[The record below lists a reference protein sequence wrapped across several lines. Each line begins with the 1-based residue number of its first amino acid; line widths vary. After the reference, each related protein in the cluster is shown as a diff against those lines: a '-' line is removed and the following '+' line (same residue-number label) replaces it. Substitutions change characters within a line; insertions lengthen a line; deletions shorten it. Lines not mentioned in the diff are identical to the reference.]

1 MTVLASI
8 PTHAGLELKTLRRVY
23 WSRVRL
29 FQLAWIK
36 WQLTRGDR
44 GGGWEVCFEV
54 SNPMIINLSDWWEL
68 PETS

>member
-8 PTHAGLELKTLRRVY
+8 PTPAGLELKTLRRVY

-36 WQLTRGDR
+36 WQFTRGD
-44 GGGWEVCFEV
+44 GSGGWKVGFEV
-54 SNPMIINLSDWWEL
+54 SNPMIINL
-68 PETS
+68 